1 MIFVTWEDQEEVEW
15 AEADLCLQWESTLVD
30 SEEDTGIPTGLL
42 WDHPLQWAE
51 CEDPHQACQT
61 VWVEVEEGDTIVHL
75 IDDPLLAYR
84 VMIDQE
90 IGQGPQ
96 TDLAE
101 MIGTATE
108 IETGTEIENEK
119 ENMGAV
125 RVDETEERMIEKGP
139 GFNCQSFVFVQFY
152 KHEIVCNM

>member
-1 MIFVTWEDQEEVEW
+1 MIFVIWEDQEEVEW

-75 IDDPLLAYR
+75 IDDPLLAYH

-90 IGQGPQ
+90 KGQGPQ
-96 TDLAE
+96 TDPVIAE
-101 MIGTATE
+101 MTATE
-108 IETGTEIENEK
+108 IETGTENEK
-119 ENMGAV
+119 ENTEAV
-125 RVDETEERMIEKGP
+125 QVVVEETKERMIEKGH
-139 GFNCQSFVFVQFY
+139 GINCIFCIFS
-152 KHEIVCNM
+152 IL